1 MESQEIDNYPPA
13 NAIKQVEKEY
23 PIIRCEDCHELLFIN
38 FNLNKTEIQFICEK
52 EKKTKNIPFDTF
64 FETIDKYKDM
74 NFCEL
79 CKNKNSSQIYY
90 LCKECSNKILCENC
104 FSEHDKKHDTIK
116 FKFDSTCKKH
126 YNPYESYCPKCKEH
140 KCSYCSIDHDENHEK
155 DEFLLQKKLFKKN
168 KIDAFKAN
176 IKRINILKNEIEQK
190 INSLIKE
197 LEDKIKSINNLK
209 NNFFESL
216 NKQMK
221 FTELILDNYEK
232 KLKDFDLNYYN
243 ISNLKKQINFNL
255 LELKYNENDSLDKK
269 IEIITQYLNQNLNT
283 QFIFD
288 NDKLNKIENFQ
299 NVEKINEINGI
310 IYENI
315 KELNKGVRH
324 FSDLNEALFI
334 FCTENI
340 IYLLSKKNYETIIE
354 IKESEIKDIKFCKKI
369 DDEKFII
376 RIPNFLI
383 IIKVINNIDYMI
395 IQKYNLPSN
404 YFSFNPK
411 FDIIYTQTRKNYGG
425 YDIHFNTFSNIINNS
440 ESYNMV
446 YSKDKGEPQFI
457 NDYQFFYFC
466 IDFLKLYEIKKEYYP
481 YRFDVVKSIK
491 LDYNYQYA
499 CIIELNKNFYCMND
513 RNKIL
518 LLNKDNLTL
527 SKTICMNN
535 NNLGLF
541 KISDNNI
548 SIFFESNNK
557 KLLLNNYDILMAG
570 LNWNLKDSKNILNEE
585 VYRVEKSNNY
595 FICRTNKACFLFEIK
610 NK

>member
-104 FSEHDKKHDTIK
+104 FKNEHDKKHDTIK

-126 YNPYESYCPKCKEH
+126 YKSYESYCPKCKEH

-269 IEIITQYLNQNLNT
+269 IEIITQYLNKNLNA

-288 NDKLNKIENFQ
+288 NAKLDKIENFQ
-299 NVEKINEINGI
+299 NAKKIYEINGI

-315 KELNKGVRH
+315 VELNKGIRH

-376 RIPNFLI
+376 QIPNFLT

-395 IQKYNLPSN
+395 IKKCNFPIKI
-404 YFSFNPK
+404 FSFNPK
-411 FDIIYTQTRKNYGG
+411 FDIICIKNY
-425 YDIHFNTFSNIINNS
+425 YIYFNTFSNIINNYEPS
-440 ESYNMV
+440 DIVCIDDEG
-446 YSKDKGEPQFI
+446 KPQFI
-457 NDYQFFYFC
+457 NDYHFFYFC
-466 IDFLKLYEIKKEYYP
+466 NDFLKLYEIKTNFFSYY
-481 YRFDVVKSIK
+481 FKVVKSIK
-491 LDYNYQYA
+491 LDYNYQDA

-513 RNKIL
+513 GNKIL
-518 LLNKDNLTL
+518 LLNKDNLTI

-541 KISDNNI
+541 KMSDNSI
-548 SIFFESNNK
+548 SIFFKSNHK
-557 KLLLNNYDILMAG
+557 KLLLNNYDILMDG
-570 LNWNLKDSKNILNEE
+570 INWNLKGSKNILNEE
-585 VYRVEKSNNY
+585 VYRVKKSNNF
-595 FICRTNKACFLFEIK
+595 FICRTNRACYLFEIK